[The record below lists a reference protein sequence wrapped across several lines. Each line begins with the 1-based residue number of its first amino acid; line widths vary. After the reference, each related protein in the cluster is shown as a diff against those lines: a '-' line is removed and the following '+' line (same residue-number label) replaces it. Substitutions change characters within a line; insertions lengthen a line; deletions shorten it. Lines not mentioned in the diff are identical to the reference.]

1 MIFSACDTQPIEGN
15 HGSVATAAF
24 ALGAR
29 SVLGTMFPINAIHSS
44 IMMARMLF
52 RIDQFL
58 PIAASRFPVLNWRH
72 MVSGMLRMS
81 HTTEASRAL
90 NVRAKFGL
98 TEEALSRVQMVAN
111 VEINAWRPSWFDA
124 WVDAFAKEAS
134 RSGDDNRK
142 MLERHVC
149 ITDAMKYVQLGNPER
164 VVIH

>member
-1 MIFSACDTQPIEGN
+1 VIFSACDTQPIEGN